1 MTTNTTTDEV
11 IPFAAGDGRFG
22 NVVHVVRSP
31 SSGTSPS
38 TQPQGPVLLV
48 HGAGVRANIFRAP
61 VAVTVVDAL
70 LDDGFDVW
78 LENWRASIDFQPN
91 QWTLDEA
98 AAFDHPA
105 AVRTVLEYTGHDRL
119 KALVHCQGSTSFIM
133 AATAGLLPEV
143 TTIVSNAVSLHP
155 VVPQLAR
162 WKLDWFH
169 RPIRALTRYLDPHW
183 GVEAPDAIAAAITAW
198 VRAVHR
204 ECTNTVCRIA
214 SFTYGVG
221 HPTLWS
227 HALLNDATHEWV
239 KGEFGP
245 VPLSFF
251 YQMSQCIHA
260 GHLVAANHFAQLPA
274 SFGVDA
280 PRTDAA
286 ITFLA
291 GQQNCCYLPE
301 SQERSF
307 DYFTAKG
314 NGQYALHVLPRY
326 GHLDVFMG
334 KDAARD
340 VFPTILDAL
349 KNN

>member
-1 MTTNTTTDEV
+1 MTPNTSTDEV
-11 IPFAAGDGRFG
+11 VPFVTEDGRVG
-22 NVVHVVRSP
+22 NVVHVVRKYP
-31 SSGTSPS
+31 SGTVPS
-38 TQPQGPVLLV
+38 ALPRGPVLLV
-48 HGAGVRANIFRAP
+48 PGSGVRANIFRAP
-61 VAVTVVDAL
+61 VEVTVVDAL

-78 LENWRASIDFQPN
+78 LENWRASIDFPPN

-105 AVRTVLEYTGHDRL
+105 AVGTVLEHTGHDRL
-119 KALVHCQGSTSFIM
+119 KALVHCQGSTSFMM

-155 VVPQLAR
+155 VVPRLAR

-183 GVEAPDAIAAAITAW
+183 GVEAPDAVAVAITAW

-245 VPLSFF
+245 VPLTFF
-251 YQMSQCIHA
+251 YQMTQCVDA
-260 GHLVAANHFAQLPA
+260 GHLVAANRFPQLPA
-274 SFGVDA
+274 AFGVDA

-286 ITFLA
+286 ITLLA
-291 GQQNCCYLPE
+291 GQQNRCFLPE
-301 SQERSF
+301 SQERTF

-314 NGQYALHVLPRY
+314 TGQYDLHVLPEY
-326 GHLDVFMG
+326 GHLDMFMG

-349 KNN
+349 RKN